1 MTERTKKIAGATT
14 ALVLLTAL
22 NFVNY
27 IDRYILPGVQELV
40 KAEFHLSDERLGALT
55 FWFFI
60 TYIIAAP
67 LTGWLGDRIPRKPLI
82 VIGALL
88 WSAMNFFTATVHNYD
103 ALLLRHAALGIGE
116 ASFGIYALAVLSDF
130 FPADQRNRMMTV
142 FNCAIPIGAAM
153 GYSLGGWLG
162 GAHGWRTPFFF
173 SAIPGVIIALLVLF
187 FVKEPPRGASD
198 EPEMLHAEKGIGN
211 TVHHLAG
218 VVSTLIK
225 NPAYVTAVLGYA
237 MVTFMVGGISIWMPS
252 FLQRFHG
259 DTPASAGFSVGAIT
273 AVTGFLGTMI
283 GGIWA
288 HSWFRRDH
296 RALYFVPAISALL
309 TLPASIV
316 CFFGPNWA
324 VLPALSAAELFIF
337 MGSAPVNAA
346 ILNAVSARM
355 RATALAGELLIIHAL
370 GDVPSPRIIG
380 AISDA
385 SNLRYGLASATIAL
399 LLASAVLLLG
409 ARYAPRVSGAA
420 QQIA

>member
-1 MTERTKKIAGATT
+1 MSERTKKIAGATT

-55 FWFFI
+55 FWFFV

-67 LTGWLGDRIPRKPLI
+67 LTGWLGDRMPRKPLI

-88 WSAMNFFTATVHNYD
+88 WSAMNFFTATVHSYD
-103 ALLLRHAALGIGE
+103 ALLVRHAALGIGE

-130 FPADQRNRMMTV
+130 FPPDQRNRMMTV
-142 FNCAIPIGAAM
+142 FNCAIPIGAAI
-153 GYSLGGWLG
+153 GYSIAGWLG

-173 SAIPGVIIALLVLF
+173 SAVPGVIIAFLVLF
-187 FVKEPPRGASD
+187 FVKEPVRGASD
-198 EPEMLHAEKGIGN
+198 ELEMFAGEKGAGN
-211 TVHHLAG
+211 TLRHLIDSSAKL
-218 VVSTLIK
+218 VK
-225 NPAYVTAVLGYA
+225 NPAYVTAILGYA
-237 MVTFMVGGISIWMPS
+237 MVTFMVGGISVWMPS

-273 AVTGFLGTMI
+273 AVTGFVGTMS

-288 HSWFRRDH
+288 HRWMKRNH
-296 RALYFVPAISALL
+296 RALYYVAAISALL
-309 TLPASIV
+309 TLPAAIV
-316 CFFGPNWA
+316 CFFGPNWST
-324 VLPALSAAELFIF
+324 LPALAAAEVFIF

-346 ILNAVSARM
+346 ILNSVSARM
-355 RATALAGELLIIHAL
+355 RATGLAGELLIIHAL

-380 AISDA
+380 AVSDA
-385 SNLRYGLASATIAL
+385 LNLRYGLAFATIAL
-399 LLASAVLLLG
+399 LLAAAVLFLG
-409 ARYAPRVSGAA
+409 SRFAPRVAGADA
-420 QQIA
+420 Q